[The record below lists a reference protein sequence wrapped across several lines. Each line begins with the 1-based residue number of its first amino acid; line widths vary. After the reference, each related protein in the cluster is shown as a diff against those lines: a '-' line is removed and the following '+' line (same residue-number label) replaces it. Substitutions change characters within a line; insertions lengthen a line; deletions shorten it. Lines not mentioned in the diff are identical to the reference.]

1 MDLSAATFAALFQLP
16 VVSEDMSQGLFV
28 TWAGMAVVFS
38 VLIVLILFMMVLGRV
53 FKPKPEEE

>member
-1 MDLSAATFAALFQLP
+1 MDLAAVTFAALFQLP

-28 TWAGMAVVFS
+28 TWAGMAIVFS

>member
-1 MDLSAATFAALFQLP
+1 MSAGTFAALFQLP